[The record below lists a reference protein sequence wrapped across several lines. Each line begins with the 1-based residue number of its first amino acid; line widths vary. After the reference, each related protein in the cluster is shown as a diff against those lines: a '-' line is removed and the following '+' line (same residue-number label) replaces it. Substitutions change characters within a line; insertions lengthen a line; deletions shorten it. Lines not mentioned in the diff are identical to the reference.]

1 MAISWGSWAAG
12 ASGSK
17 SRLGIDRSISS
28 TATTTTV
35 NFSLW
40 IEFSGYYAS
49 STATVTFSGG
59 HTGSTQVAL
68 NFSGSGTRKIGDF
81 GNTFA
86 RSYTAAQ
93 TKTTN
98 ISVTGFAG
106 GAPTLTTS
114 YTIPRRAYSAPA
126 APTSVTVTRVN
137 DSSADVSWSAPTSSS
152 APVEK
157 VNIIQQVNDGG
168 WVYGGAWVSQ
178 ATGTLR
184 VTGQSRGN
192 RYRWAVKSH
201 NRDGESAWAYSPW
214 LYQRPLEVSNVA
226 AARSGNNI
234 VLTWV
239 DRNAYQYGGAR
250 IYDNGTEVATVPAG
264 TTTWTHTAPSTAV
277 THTYSVE
284 AYYGSLKAGKVSSN
298 TVQLLAAP
306 LAPTH
311 LSPNGG
317 YAVAGTSQELTWSHN
332 PTDGTPQKNYELRV
346 RRAGTTT
353 WTTYSSTTLEYR
365 YITVSTFAANGQAI
379 EWQVRTRGEHPDWSP
394 WSQVASFAVA
404 SRPTVTISTPT
415 AGQVV
420 DAATT
425 PVTFTISRVPATWTV
440 EVRDSS
446 NETVWTRTDY
456 SLTSPVTVTAGGLRN
471 GENYTIRVW
480 ATEKVD
486 STVQTRAIS
495 VAYAQPDPPTLE
507 GEWDTTI
514 GATRI
519 TVIPPAASSPAPDTI
534 TVYRTDGRLIGTLTG
549 TLQTT
554 ILTDEEAP
562 IHEEAAYY
570 ATSTATVAGQTIDSA
585 PSPTLNLGRI
595 PELANYLTVGPLT
608 VRLRHMPDL
617 ARVDTTTDLQLIDL
631 DDGTPDP
638 VAIFGP
644 KQRATT
650 NLAGLLLDTPA
661 QSAQEQAD
669 QFRQLALT
677 PDLVLLRTIDA
688 PPVWGVVTSPQL
700 RRELWGGYTVTLT
713 HTKAR

>member
-12 ASGSK
+12 QSGSQ
-17 SRLGIDRSISS
+17 SRLGVDRTVTS
-28 TATTTTV
+28 TASTTTV
-35 NFSLW
+35 TLT
-40 IEFSGYYAS
+40 IYLEFSGYVAQSSATLTLSGAHSAS
-49 STATVTFSGG
+49 QGVSLS
-59 HTGSTQVAL
+59 
-68 NFSGSGTRKIGDF
+68 FSGSGTRNLGTF
-81 GNTFA
+81 TNTFT
-86 RSYTAAQ
+86 RSYTTAQ

-98 ISVTGFAG
+98 VSVTGFAG
-106 GAPTLTTS
+106 GSPTLSTS
-114 YTIPRRAYSAPA
+114 STVPRRAYAAPS

-152 APVEK
+152 APVEE
-157 VNIIQQVNDGG
+157 VNIIRQVNDGG

-184 VTGQSRGN
+184 VTGQARGN

-201 NRDGESAWAYSPW
+201 NRDGESAWTYSPW
-214 LYQRPLEVSNVA
+214 LYQRPLDVGNVT
-226 AARSGNNI
+226 AARSGTDI
-234 VLTWV
+234 VVSWV

-250 IYDNGTEVATVPAG
+250 IYDNGVEVATVPAG
-264 TTTWTHTAPSTAV
+264 TTTWTHTAPSTAT
-277 THTYSVE
+277 THTYRVE
-284 AYYGSLKAGKVSSN
+284 AYYGALTAAPVSSN

-306 LAPTH
+306 LAPTN

-317 YAVAGTSQELTWSHN
+317 YVAATTSQRLEWSHN
-332 PTDGTPQKNYELRV
+332 SADGTPQKNYELRV
-346 RRAGTTT
+346 RRVGTTT

-365 YITVSTFAANGQAI
+365 NITVSTFAADGQAI

-446 NETVWTRTDY
+446 NATVWTRTDY
-456 SLTSPVTVTAGGLRN
+456 TLTSPVTVTAGALRN
-471 GENYTIRVW
+471 GETYTTRVW

-495 VAYAQPDPPTLE
+495 VSYAQPDPPTLE

-519 TVIPPAASSPAPDTI
+519 TVIPPAGSTPAPDTI
-534 TVYRTDGRLIGTLTG
+534 TVYRADGRLIGTLTG

-570 ATSTATVAGQTIDSA
+570 ATSTATVAGQTVDSA

-595 PELANYLTVGPLT
+595 PELANYLTVGSLT

-617 ARVDTTTDLQLIDL
+617 ARVDTTSDLQLIDL

-700 RRELWGGYTVTLT
+700 RRERWGGYTVTLT